1 MNKMEEDFVRV
12 IRPIKPVMF
21 SLDHYIKDLNIVGI
35 FKIHSPLVKKI
46 YSKQQDY
53 PTKLDCSTTFDCSKN
68 LECSKKLECSTTFDC
83 PTKNRNDGF
92 NILSD
97 RNNVSS
103 HLRKT
108 KFCKIKITTGYCT
121 RAVCN
126 FAHNMSEY
134 HFAEC
139 AFKNN
144 CKKEGCV
151 FKHPQETIEEYK
163 ERINF
168 KIPLNIK

>member
-12 IRPIKPVMF
+12 VRPIRPMF
-21 SLDHYIKDLNIVGI
+21 TLDHYMKDLNIVGI
-35 FKIHSPLVKKI
+35 FKIHSPLVKKT
-46 YSKQQDY
+46 YSKTHDCSTKFDY
-53 PTKLDCSTTFDCSKN
+53 PTKTQDCSMKI
-68 LECSKKLECSTTFDC
+68 DC
-83 PTKNRNDGF
+83 PAKNRNDGF

-108 KFCKIKITTGYCT
+108 KFCKIKITTGYCS

-126 FAHNMSEY
+126 FAHNMNEY

-144 CKKEGCV
+144 CKKEGCA

>member
-1 MNKMEEDFVRV
+1 MNKMEEDFIRVVR
-12 IRPIKPVMF
+12 PVKQSMF
-21 SLDHYIKDLNIVGI
+21 AFNNFQMKELNIIGV
-35 FKIHSPLVKKI
+35 FKVNSRHSTLIKNHFPKKEF
-46 YSKQQDY
+46 
-53 PTKLDCSTTFDCSKN
+53 PKN
-68 LECSKKLECSTTFDC
+68 DC
-83 PTKNRNDGF
+83 PAKNRNDGF

-108 KFCKIKITTGYCT
+108 KFCKIKITTGYCN
-121 RAVCN
+121 RAICN

-144 CKKEGCV
+144 CKKEGCS
-151 FKHPQETIEEYK
+151 FKHPDETIDEYK
-163 ERINF
+163 TRINF
-168 KIPLNIK
+168 KIPFNIC